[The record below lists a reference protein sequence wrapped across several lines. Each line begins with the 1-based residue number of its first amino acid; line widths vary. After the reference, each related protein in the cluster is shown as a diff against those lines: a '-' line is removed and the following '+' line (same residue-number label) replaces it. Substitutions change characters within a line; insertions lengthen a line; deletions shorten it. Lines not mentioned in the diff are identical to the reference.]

1 MNKWINKYKKINT
14 KTKQNKK
21 KHMKTEREKNKR
33 YVSMSLNNRIKEM
46 NRASCIFSSGWFTD
60 DITIK
65 NGLVS

>member
-1 MNKWINKYKKINT
+1 
-14 KTKQNKK
+14 
-21 KHMKTEREKNKR
+21 MKTEREKNKR

-46 NRASCIFSSGWFTD
+46 NRASYIFSSGWFTD